1 MQKQESPT
9 YIKAITIRDSSDIH
23 TMTED
28 IKKGM
33 VLILRVTP
41 LAQKDVKKLRKMV
54 EELYVIARDSNADIA
69 RLGEERIIVTPPNV
83 KIWKP
88 DYDLK

>member
-9 YIKAITIRDSSDIH
+9 YLKAITIRDSSDIH
-23 TMTED
+23 TINED

-69 RLGEERIIVTPPNV
+69 RLGEERIIVTPSNV

>member
-1 MQKQESPT
+1 MQKQETPT
-9 YIKAITIRDSSDIH
+9 YLKAITIRDSSDIH
-23 TMTED
+23 TINED

-41 LAQKDVKKLRKMV
+41 LAQKDVIKLRKLV

>member
-1 MQKQESPT
+1 MQKQDVPI
-9 YIKAITIRDSSDIH
+9 YLKAITIRDSSDIH
-23 TMTED
+23 TINED

>member
-9 YIKAITIRDSSDIH
+9 YLKAITIRDSSDIH
-23 TMTED
+23 TITED

-54 EELYVIARDSNADIA
+54 EELYVIARDSNSDIA